1 MSVSQFPVVLMKSA
15 VMDLRQRKRR
25 QITTIVTH
33 PFAVWDRMFALLLRL
48 RRRNID
54 IFYKIWGDVLS
65 EVFNMKPT
73 SLIGPLGL
81 NARMASRFMY
91 VPRLLPPIR
100 TYVTDNRYLDDPDLA
115 LMPALQTWP
124 T

>member
-1 MSVSQFPVVLMKSA
+1 
-15 VMDLRQRKRR
+15 MDLRPRKIQRQIQR
-25 QITTIVTH
+25 QITTFVS
-33 PFAVWDRMFALLLRL
+33 PPSYAVLDQMLALV
-48 RRRNID
+48 RRFRKEGHLD
-54 IFYKIWGDVLS
+54 IFYKIWGNVLS

-73 SLIGPLGL
+73 SLIGPLDS
-81 NARMASRFMY
+81 NRSMASRFMY

-115 LMPALQTWP
+115 LMPPLQTWS

>member
-1 MSVSQFPVVLMKSA
+1 MPP
-15 VMDLRQRKRR
+15 RKR
-25 QITTIVTH
+25 QKLTTFVSPPLRTFVSPP
-33 PFAVWDRMFALLLRL
+33 PFEMWDRMFALILRF
-48 RRRNID
+48 RRQNVD
-54 IFYKIWGDVLS
+54 IFYKIWGNVLS

-73 SLIGPLGL
+73 SLIGPLGPD
-81 NARMASRFMY
+81 RSMASRFMY

-115 LMPALQTWP
+115 LMPPLQTWS